1 MIYFVAAFCALM
13 FFLFVFFMIL
23 FIRRSRSVDIFHRL
37 RRHYVEDVKT
47 FQKTEDFI
55 KRISNFVQ
63 RTAKPIA
70 DWELA
75 KKLDFRLKQSGVP
88 LFGAEVIVL
97 TAICAVLAGIIAY
110 VITLNITIAPIVT
123 LSVPVLFWLW
133 TSMAI
138 KRRQKLFTDQLGDCL
153 TTVANALRAGY
164 SFQQAMDVIAKE
176 MEPPM
181 SSEFERVTTDLAMG
195 VALEDALEQMNRR
208 IGSPDFDL
216 VVTAV
221 LIQREIGGN
230 LAQILD
236 TISYTINE
244 RIRMKREISALTA
257 QGRFS
262 AWVLIVLPFLVAAFC
277 WMFNREQMQI
287 FITEEWGRIA
297 LAVAVIMELIGFF
310 VIQKIVDIE
319 V

>member
-1 MIYFVAAFCALM
+1 MVYIFATVVAVEAFVTVI
-13 FFLFVFFMIL
+13 LFAV
-23 FIRRSRSVDIFHRL
+23 FIRRKQSVDIFHRL
-37 RRHYVEDVKT
+37 RRHNVTDSGRFK
-47 FQKTEDFI
+47 KTEDFLR
-55 KRISNFVQ
+55 RIYKLIQ

-70 DWELA
+70 EWRLA
-75 KKLDFRLKQSGVP
+75 KNLDFKLKQAGIP
-88 LFGAEVIVL
+88 IFGAEFIVIVL
-97 TAICAVLAGIIAY
+97 IGAILVTAAVY
-110 VITLNITIAPIVT
+110 VITFNLSIAPLAGLGFPLI
-123 LSVPVLFWLW
+123 LLLW
-133 TSMAI
+133 I
-138 KRRQKLFTDQLGDCL
+138 RRRISTRRNAFTEQLGDCL

-164 SFQQAMDVIAKE
+164 SFQQAMDVVARE

-181 SSEFERVTTDLAMG
+181 STEFERVTTDVAMG

-262 AWVLIVLPFLVAAFC
+262 AWVLLLLPFAVAAFC
-277 WMFNREQMQI
+277 WVFNHDQMML
-287 FITEEWGRIA
+287 FITEEVGRIA
-297 LAVAVIMELIGFF
+297 IAVAIIMEILGFI
-310 VIQKIVDIE
+310 VIRRIVDIE
-319 V
+319 L